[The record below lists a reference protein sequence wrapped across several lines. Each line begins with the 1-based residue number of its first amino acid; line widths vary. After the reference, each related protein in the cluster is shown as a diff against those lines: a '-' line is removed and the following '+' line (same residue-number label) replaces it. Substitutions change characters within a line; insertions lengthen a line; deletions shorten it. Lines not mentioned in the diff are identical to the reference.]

1 MKTVK
6 QFLAISLFIIVTSCS
21 KENDEAIAPVADSNL
36 QIASISPVA
45 GPKNTIVTIVG
56 KGFSD
61 IVANNSV
68 TLNSTNCPIINS
80 TNTQLTVKILPSSGS
95 GKLKVTVNNAVAE
108 SNNFDF
114 QVTTTISTIAGS
126 SAGIA
131 DGQGINSKFNA
142 PNGITIDKSG
152 NLFVADFGNHI
163 IRKIT
168 ASGLVSTFAGGNG
181 NGFRGFA
188 DGQGTSALF
197 NSPYGVVINESG
209 TLFVADG
216 ENHKIRK
223 ITSSGLVTTFAG
235 SSAAF
240 ADGQGLNA
248 KFETPNSIAIDRV
261 GNLYVF
267 DLINHKI
274 RKISTTG
281 NVTTV
286 AGSTLGFADGQG
298 TQAQFAN
305 AGALTVDSAGNIFV
319 ADSSNNKI
327 RKITPDGSVTTIAG
341 GSRGFDDGLGT
352 VARFFFPS
360 GITIDSTGNLFVI
373 DRGNK
378 KVRKISPSGLVTTIA
393 GTSEGS
399 LDGDVS
405 VAQFNDPQGI
415 AIDKLGNIFVTERNG
430 NKIRKITFD

>member
-21 KENDEAIAPVADSNL
+21 KDSDAAIAPVADSNL
-36 QIASISPVA
+36 QIASISPA
-45 GPKNTIVTIVG
+45 SGPKNTIVTIVG

-142 PNGITIDKSG
+142 PNGITVDKSG

-168 ASGLVSTFAGGNG
+168 AGGLVSTFAGGNG
-181 NGFRGFA
+181 NDFRGFA

-223 ITSSGLVTTFAG
+223 ITSSGDRKSTRLNSSHHRLSRMP
-235 SSAAF
+235 SSA
-240 ADGQGLNA
+240 
-248 KFETPNSIAIDRV
+248 
-261 GNLYVF
+261 
-267 DLINHKI
+267 
-274 RKISTTG
+274 
-281 NVTTV
+281 
-286 AGSTLGFADGQG
+286 
-298 TQAQFAN
+298 
-305 AGALTVDSAGNIFV
+305 
-319 ADSSNNKI
+319 
-327 RKITPDGSVTTIAG
+327 
-341 GSRGFDDGLGT
+341 
-352 VARFFFPS
+352 
-360 GITIDSTGNLFVI
+360 
-373 DRGNK
+373 
-378 KVRKISPSGLVTTIA
+378 
-393 GTSEGS
+393 
-399 LDGDVS
+399 
-405 VAQFNDPQGI
+405 
-415 AIDKLGNIFVTERNG
+415 
-430 NKIRKITFD
+430 